1 MPYLIPSYDPGIVAA
16 SLLIASF
23 AAYVTLDLAQRV
35 RATDLAVARAWWIG
49 GSITM
54 GTGIWSMHFVGMLAY
69 SLPVP
74 LGYSGLLTLLSWV
87 AGVGASAVALWLASR
102 GRLTLPR
109 LAGGALLMGAGICT
123 MHYTGMAALDMAP
136 PIVWRWSLVAASGAI
151 AFGASA
157 AALLIFFWLRRF
169 GEHGDKRYQA
179 VAALVMGAAIS
190 GMHYTGMAAA
200 QFPVGTVCLSSGGLG
215 GEQLGTL
222 VILASTVLLG
232 LTLFTS
238 MLDARMQS
246 TSARLTASL
255 QSANSQL
262 QAANEEL
269 QQRAF
274 VDNLTGLPNR
284 LLFEDRLKHALARHA
299 RSGRGERMAVLF
311 VDLDGFKPVND
322 SFGHAVGDSV
332 LQQVAERL
340 QAAARGS
347 DTVARIG
354 GDEFVLLL
362 EDMTDAGDAT
372 SLARR
377 VVLALSRPMLVAERT
392 LHVSASVGIA
402 LHPDHGEGGKLLT
415 HADAAMYAAKRAGGN
430 SYALFE
436 AHMDAGAA
444 KQLGLQFDLRQAVAG
459 GQLSLHYQ
467 PKFDSRRARLS
478 GVEALLRWQHPLL
491 GNIPPNQFIP
501 LAERSGLINELG
513 NWVIDEAC
521 RQMQAWQHEGV
532 RLRVAINLSVH
543 QLRQE
548 DLVSR
553 IEQALQRQEVDASML
568 LCEITESAAMED
580 IKTTQQAFEG
590 LSRIG
595 VFLSI
600 DDFGTGYS
608 SLSYLRQLPARQLKI
623 DRSFIHDLETSADA
637 RAVVDAVV
645 RLAHALGLSV
655 VAEGVET
662 QGQCSILLQ
671 LDCDELQGFL
681 FARPMPADELFAW
694 ASGQKPDAA
703 IGFSPSVFSGLDPSP
718 KADSGS
724 G

>member
-1 MPYLIPSYDPGIVAA
+1 MAYLIPRYDPAIVAA

-35 RATDLAVARAWWIG
+35 RAEDLAVARAWWIG
-49 GSITM
+49 GSVTM

-69 SLPVP
+69 ALPIA
-74 LGYSGLLTLLSWV
+74 LGYTGLLTLMSWV
-87 AGVGASAVALWLASR
+87 AAVGTSAVALWLAGR
-102 GRLTLPR
+102 GQLTLGR
-109 LAGGALLMGAGICT
+109 LAGGALLMGAGICA

-136 PIVWRWSLVAASGAI
+136 PIVWRWSLVAASVAI
-151 AFGASA
+151 AVGASA

-169 GEHGDKRYQA
+169 GEQGDKRYQA
-179 VAALVMGAAIS
+179 LAALVMGAAIS

-200 QFPVGTVCLSSGGLG
+200 QFPESSLCLSSSALG
-215 GEQLGTL
+215 GDQLGTL

-238 MLDARMQS
+238 MLDARLQS
-246 TSARLTASL
+246 RSAHLAASL
-255 QSANSQL
+255 QTANAQL
-262 QAANEEL
+262 QAANQEL

-274 VDNLTGLPNR
+274 VDTLTGLPNR
-284 LLFEDRLKHALARHA
+284 QLFDDRLKHALARHA
-299 RSGRGERMAVLF
+299 RAGRNDRMAVLF

-322 SFGHAVGDSV
+322 SFGHAVGDRV
-332 LQQVAERL
+332 LQEVAQRL
-340 QAAARGS
+340 RNAARGS

-362 EDMTDAGDAT
+362 EDLDEAGDAT
-372 SLARR
+372 VFARR
-377 VVLALSRPMLVAERT
+377 IVQSLGKPMQLDGRQVQIT
-392 LHVSASVGIA
+392 ASVGIA
-402 LHPDHGEGGKLLT
+402 LHPDHGDGDKLLP

-430 SYALFE
+430 GLLMFE
-436 AHMDAGAA
+436 PHMDAGAA
-444 KQLGLQFDLRQAVAG
+444 QQLGLQFDLRQAVAG

-478 GVEALLRWQHPLL
+478 GVEALLRWQHPLQ
-491 GNIPPNQFIP
+491 GNIPPNVFIP
-501 LAERSGLINELG
+501 IAERSGLINELG
-513 NWVIDEAC
+513 NWVIAEAC
-521 RQMQAWQHEGV
+521 RQMQAWQDQGV
-532 RLRVAINLSVH
+532 HLRVAINLSVH
-543 QLRQE
+543 QLRQD
-548 DLVSR
+548 DLTNR
-553 IEQALQRQEVDASML
+553 IARALKDHQVDAAML
-568 LCEITESAAMED
+568 LCEITESVAMED
-580 IKTTQQAFEG
+580 IRTTQQAFEG

-703 IGFSPSVFSGLDPSP
+703 IGFSPSVFSGLGPPSR
-718 KADSGS
+718 SG
-724 G
+724 